1 MSPGAAREAAA
12 LGYTNVKVYHD
23 GLPEWTKK
31 NYTVI
36 SPLFLKEAFLDKDVP
51 LVILDVRPKGDAEKG
66 FIRGAVAVSPEKV
79 KEAVKPLQKDLKP
92 PLVVYDASGG
102 EAGEKVAREL
112 IRDGYP
118 NTKLLL
124 GGYQGWTAAK
134 YPAAT
139 GPLAT
144 TASYVPKPRPGEI
157 SIDAFQKFLDAVPAD
172 TVVID
177 VRNRDELE
185 DGVIKGSLNIPAED
199 MEKRFA
205 ELPRDKKIV
214 AYCNTGTRAEMA
226 YHTLKGKGIASV
238 FFLNANVDFDGGK
251 VEITR

>member
-23 GLPEWTKK
+23 GLPEWTRK

-36 SPLFLKEAFLDKDVP
+36 SPLFLKEAFLDKDIP

-66 FIRGAVAVSPEKV
+66 FIKGAVAVSPDKV

-92 PLVVYDASGG
+92 PIVVYDATGG
-102 EAGEKVAREL
+102 EAGEKVARQL
-112 IRDGYP
+112 IADGYP

-134 YPAAT
+134 LPAAT
-139 GPLAT
+139 GPLGT
-144 TASYVPKPRPGEI
+144 TASYLPKPRPGEF
-157 SIDAFQKFLDAVPAD
+157 SIEAFQKLLDAIPAD

-177 VRNRDELE
+177 VRSRDELE
-185 DGVIKGSLNIPAED
+185 DGVIKGSVNIPADEF
-199 MEKRFA
+199 EKRLA
-205 ELPRDKKIV
+205 ELPKDKKIV
-214 AYCNTGTRAEMA
+214 IYCNTGTRAEMV
-226 YHTLKGKGIASV
+226 YHTLKGKGVANV
-238 FFLNANVDFDGGK
+238 FFLNANVDFDEGK
-251 VEITR
+251 AEITK